1 MAEKEEKLQFL
12 GLGSV
17 VEIEHMDALTDTLYF
32 IVARAV
38 GKDSSG
44 QTILRYQVAPHPE
57 GATKKHE
64 DKIITLS
71 EGDIS
76 KTIFEGYCD
85 EKDDIFLSEMLE
97 GMEQAIKKMKTSSN
111 HSTIPLKKVEEV
123 PATPVPQIEDESEL
137 LKKDPFYKFKA

>member
-44 QTILRYQVAPHPE
+44 QTILRYQVAPHPF
-57 GATKKHE
+57 GATPSQQIVTLAE
-64 DKIITLS
+64 TDII
-71 EGDIS
+71 
-76 KTIFEGYCD
+76 KVVHEGYQDNKDDSFLTTLLEKMAGASHLPKKEKLEDPHSKNIEVKPPKLQD
-85 EKDDIFLSEMLE
+85 EKEI
-97 GMEQAIKKMKTSSN
+97 
-111 HSTIPLKKVEEV
+111 LKR
-123 PATPVPQIEDESEL
+123 
-137 LKKDPFYKFKA
+137 DPFYKFKK

>member
-44 QTILRYQVAPHPE
+44 QTILRYQVAPHPF
-57 GATKKHE
+57 GATPSQQIVTLAE
-64 DKIITLS
+64 TDII
-71 EGDIS
+71 
-76 KTIFEGYCD
+76 KVVHEGYQDNKDDSFLTTLLEKMAGSPPLPKKEKLEDPHSKNIEVKLPKVED
-85 EKDDIFLSEMLE
+85 EKEI
-97 GMEQAIKKMKTSSN
+97 
-111 HSTIPLKKVEEV
+111 LKR
-123 PATPVPQIEDESEL
+123 
-137 LKKDPFYKFKA
+137 DPFYKFKK

>member
-44 QTILRYQVAPHPE
+44 QTILRYQVAPHPD
-57 GATKKHE
+57 GATPSQQIVTLAE
-64 DKIITLS
+64 TDIIKV
-71 EGDIS
+71 IH
-76 KTIFEGYCD
+76 EGYQDNKDDSFLTALLEKMAGAPPLPTKEKVETSESKKTEVKPPKVED
-85 EKDDIFLSEMLE
+85 EKEI
-97 GMEQAIKKMKTSSN
+97 
-111 HSTIPLKKVEEV
+111 LKR
-123 PATPVPQIEDESEL
+123 
-137 LKKDPFYKFKA
+137 DPFYKFKREEK

>member
-44 QTILRYQVAPHPE
+44 QTILRYQVAPHPF
-57 GATKKHE
+57 GSIPSQ
-64 DKIITLS
+64 KIVTLA
-71 EGDIS
+71 ETDII
-76 KTIFEGYCD
+76 KVVHEGYQDNKDDSFLTTLLEKMAGASHLPKKEKLEDHHSKNIEVKPPKLQD
-85 EKDDIFLSEMLE
+85 EKEI
-97 GMEQAIKKMKTSSN
+97 
-111 HSTIPLKKVEEV
+111 LKR
-123 PATPVPQIEDESEL
+123 
-137 LKKDPFYKFKA
+137 DPFYKFKK